1 MEKVEKV
8 ENLGL
13 EQLLIEGK
21 LNYLGIRPFT
31 LESGINVPPWINVA
45 PGNLAKII
53 SVAPFIPYSYTT

>member
-21 LNYLGIRPFT
+21 LNYLDIRPF
-31 LESGINVPPWINVA
+31 
-45 PGNLAKII
+45 NLYPIFSFEKMGTFATPKK
-53 SVAPFIPYSYTT
+53 